1 MKLKMISEGLK
12 DNKESVKDLIV
23 LIRELKKETDD
34 KNTKKDLEKLLDK
47 MRKLR
52 DDMPDSELSLVT
64 SVFKKILMLPL
75 RFFGI

>member
-1 MKLKMISEGLK
+1 MKLKTINESLG

-23 LIRELKKETDD
+23 FIRELKKETEDD
-34 KNTKKDLEKLLDK
+34 RTKKDLEKLLDK

-52 DDMPDSELSLVT
+52 DDMPDNEFSLVT
-64 SVFKKILMLPL
+64 DIFKKILMLPL